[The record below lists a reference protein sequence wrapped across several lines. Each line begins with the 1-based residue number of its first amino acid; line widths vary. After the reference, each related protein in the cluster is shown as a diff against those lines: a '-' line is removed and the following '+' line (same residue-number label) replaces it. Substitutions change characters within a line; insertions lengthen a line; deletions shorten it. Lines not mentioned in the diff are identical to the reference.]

1 MQNGNGAADCLL
13 PSQGNTRTH
22 ACSTKQMTKST
33 AFCHPEITWLIHRP
47 APESVS
53 YPNTPRMRA
62 AFVSCVRS
70 ASCAA
75 RGDKPEAQAGACAGT
90 RLGTSGAR
98 PGPAPPAARRGLPPS
113 RRQRGSIVSRGR
125 TVRARTQM
133 QRRDGEQH
141 GRRTR
146 VRGDDACSALPRR
159 ARQPAGKGLP
169 LLPLVCSR
177 NLPARVP
184 RSLLLKGG
192 RPAFHTGRLSSSA
205 AVLVRSFGRWWWEG
219 MLRWKRC
226 RPCACLLALHRDS
239 LELGAVVLLS
249 ESKCRVNLHLL
260 VLVTVKYHLLQLGAG
275 SKNTVELRSMVLKKI
290 NPPPCMLSSTK
301 SLLTIFN

>member
-98 PGPAPPAARRGLPPS
+98 SGPAPPAARRGLPPIPKAARLDRVAGTYGTRAHADAAT
-113 RRQRGSIVSRGR
+113 RRR
-125 TVRARTQM
+125 TTWPAHARAR
-133 QRRDGEQH
+133 RR
-141 GRRTR
+141 RLF
-146 VRGDDACSALPRR
+146 CSAPSR
-159 ARQPAGKGLP
+159 AAAGRQGASAP
-169 LLPLVCSR
+169 
-177 NLPARVP
+177 
-184 RSLLLKGG
+184 
-192 RPAFHTGRLSSSA
+192 SSG
-205 AVLVRSFGRWWWEG
+205 SF
-219 MLRWKRC
+219 
-226 RPCACLLALHRDS
+226 
-239 LELGAVVLLS
+239 
-249 ESKCRVNLHLL
+249 
-260 VLVTVKYHLLQLGAG
+260 
-275 SKNTVELRSMVLKKI
+275 
-290 NPPPCMLSSTK
+290 
-301 SLLTIFN
+301 

>member
-1 MQNGNGAADCLL
+1 MVDPSTCSGIRIL
-13 PSQGNTRTH
+13 PQYPPH
-22 ACSTKQMTKST
+22 ARRVCFVC
-33 AFCHPEITWLIHRP
+33 AICFVR
-47 APESVS
+47 
-53 YPNTPRMRA
+53 RA
-62 AFVSCVRS
+62 R
-70 ASCAA
+70 
-75 RGDKPEAQAGACAGT
+75 RQAGGAG
-90 RLGTSGAR
+90 
-98 PGPAPPAARRGLPPS
+98 RGLRRHPPRDERRPVGPCSPGRPPGSPPS
-113 RRQRGSIVSRGR
+113 RTRRQRGSIVSRGR

-169 LLPLVCSR
+169 LLPLVRSR

-192 RPAFHTGRLSSSA
+192 RPAFHTSRLSSSA

-226 RPCACLLALHRDS
+226 RPCACLLALHRAS
-239 LELGAVVLLS
+239 LGLGAVVLLS

-275 SKNTVELRSMVLKKI
+275 SKNTVEH
-290 NPPPCMLSSTK
+290 
-301 SLLTIFN
+301 

>member
-98 PGPAPPAARRGLPPS
+98 SGPAPPAARRGLPHPEPEGS
-113 RRQRGSIVSRGR
+113 EARSCRGDVRYARARRCSDETANNMAGARACAETTPALLCPVARGSRQARGFR
-125 TVRARTQM
+125 SFLWFVL
-133 QRRDGEQH
+133 GI
-141 GRRTR
+141 
-146 VRGDDACSALPRR
+146 C
-159 ARQPAGKGLP
+159 
-169 LLPLVCSR
+169 
-177 NLPARVP
+177 LPAC
-184 RSLLLKGG
+184 
-192 RPAFHTGRLSSSA
+192 
-205 AVLVRSFGRWWWEG
+205 LVV
-219 MLRWKRC
+219 C
-226 RPCACLLALHRDS
+226 C
-239 LELGAVVLLS
+239 
-249 ESKCRVNLHLL
+249 
-260 VLVTVKYHLLQLGAG
+260 
-275 SKNTVELRSMVLKKI
+275 
-290 NPPPCMLSSTK
+290 
-301 SLLTIFN
+301 